1 MLSANKD
8 VFAQAH
14 IDQWQ
19 EAGYSGQ
26 GLRVAVLDME
36 GEVYPYQQR
45 NVTYPLGPFGKA
57 EKHLGQCC
65 AVLEQILPA
74 AELFALPIAREGW
87 EWVLEQKPDIVSC
100 SYCGPKLAAD
110 LAAKLEQSGLVIC
123 TAAGNSGAA
132 DGADK
137 LYPSAYPWTISVGAY
152 SPNTGRVQ
160 QYSNGGT
167 ALDCVAFAPIAVLN
181 SEIKPIDFN
190 GTSCATPFAAGML
203 GLAMTASKGKKD
215 LTWAREYIKQ
225 YSKDILETGK
235 DSSSGY
241 GLFCL
246 PELSAEVERN
256 IDIRMKI
263 GSKMAYVDG
272 KAVQLER
279 APEEK
284 DGCTLVP
291 VRFVAEALGC
301 EVIYGGNVTREIVIR
316 KGRP

>member
-1 MLSANKD
+1 MLSANKEL
-8 VFAQAH
+8 FTQAH

-19 EAGYSGQ
+19 ECGYSGQ

-36 GEVYPYQQR
+36 GELYPYQQR
-45 NVTYPLGPFGKA
+45 NVIYPLGPFGKA
-57 EKHLGQCC
+57 DKHLGQCC
-65 AVLEQILPA
+65 AVLEQILPS
-74 AELFALPIAREGW
+74 AELFALPVSRAGW
-87 EWVLEQKPDIVSC
+87 EWVLEQKPDLVSC
-100 SYCGPKLAAD
+100 SYCGPKLPED
-110 LAAKLEQSGLVIC
+110 LVVEFERSGIIVC
-123 TAAGNSGAA
+123 AAAGNSGTE

-152 SPNTGRVQ
+152 SPNTGHVQ

-167 ALDCVAFAPIAVLN
+167 MLDCVAFAPIAILN

-190 GTSCATPFAAGML
+190 GTSCATPFVAGML
-203 GLAMTASKGKKD
+203 GLAAAATGGKKD

-225 YSKDILETGK
+225 NSKDLLEPGK
-235 DSSSGY
+235 DQASGY

-246 PELSAEVERN
+246 PEPPKEEKN
-256 IDIRMKI
+256 IEIKMKI
-263 GSKMAYVDG
+263 DSKTAYING
-272 KAVQLER
+272 EAVQLER

-301 EVIYGGNVTREIVIR
+301 QVSYSGNTTREITI
-316 KGRP
+316 KG

>member
-8 VFAQAH
+8 VFAQAN
-14 IDQWQ
+14 IDKWQ

-36 GEVYPYQQR
+36 GELYPYQQR

-87 EWVLEQKPDIVSC
+87 EWVLEHQPDIVSC

-110 LAAKLEQSGLVIC
+110 LAAKLERSGLVIC
-123 TAAGNSGAA
+123 TAAGNSGAE

-203 GLAMTASKGKKD
+203 GLAMAAAGKKD
-215 LTWAREYIKQ
+215 LAWAREYIKQ
-225 YSKDILETGK
+225 NSKDLLETGK

-246 PELSAEVERN
+246 PEPERRSGEME
-256 IDIRMKI
+256 IKMKI
-263 GSKMAYVDG
+263 GSKTAYVDG
-272 KAVQLER
+272 QAVQLER

-301 EVIYGGNVTREIVIR
+301 EVIYGGNATREIVIR